1 MLDDSLSM
9 SSREIGKSL
18 LQHHYMINKG
28 MWGCE
33 CERAI
38 FHPEAL
44 LCAVA
49 CPSRCSSRTIGVLFL
64 EWVV

>member
-9 SSREIGKSL
+9 ISRDISKSL
-18 LQHHYMINKG
+18 LQHQDMMNKG
-28 MWGCE
+28 ACGCE

-38 FHPEAL
+38 FHLEAL
-44 LCAVA
+44 LCAVPCLA
-49 CPSRCSSRTIGVLFL
+49 RCISCRIDVLCP